1 MNNIFVQT
9 VKTSMG
15 IYHRFILRDNNT
27 FKSIA
32 YMPYKKLSEN
42 EYEVTPDI
50 DRIISDIHFDIK
62 IKSLEPYDENKR
74 YINVFQK
81 TSKENN
87 IMNYDGYGFPIFDDE
102 YEDDIINSKTSNETK
117 EINIKQTEKEEP
129 KKDKNALF

>member
-15 IYHRFILRDNNT
+15 IYHRFIFRDNNT

-50 DRIISDIHFDIK
+50 NRIISDIHFDIK

-87 IMNYDGYGFPIFDDE
+87 IMNYDEYGFPIFDDD
-102 YEDDIINSKTSNETK
+102 YENETK
-117 EINIKQTEKEEP
+117 SEKKEEINIKQTEKEEP

>member
-1 MNNIFVQT
+1 
-9 VKTSMG
+9 
-15 IYHRFILRDNNT
+15 
-27 FKSIA
+27 
-32 YMPYKKLSEN
+32 MPYKKLSEN

-50 DRIISDIHFDIK
+50 NRIISDIHFDIK

-87 IMNYDGYGFPIFDDE
+87 IMNYDEYGFPIFDDD
-102 YEDDIINSKTSNETK
+102 YENETK
-117 EINIKQTEKEEP
+117 SEKKEEINIKQTEKEEP

>member
-15 IYHRFILRDNNT
+15 IYHRFILRDGNT
-27 FKSIA
+27 FKSIS

-42 EYEVTPDI
+42 EYKVTPDI
-50 DRIISDIHFDIK
+50 NRIISDIRFDIK

-87 IMNYDGYGFPIFDDE
+87 IMNYDEYGFPIFDNE
-102 YEDDIINSKTSNETK
+102 YESEIKSDNKK
-117 EINIKQTEKEEP
+117 EINIKQTEDEET
-129 KKDKNALF
+129 KKDKNALC